1 MKLSEKIYTCRKR
14 KGLSQ
19 EALAER
25 LGVSRQ
31 AVSKWETGD
40 AEPELAK
47 LRALA
52 AAFGV
57 SADWLLSE
65 EEPAEPAQTPAL
77 NDAPP
82 PAADSVPPHSGDWLD
97 KLPNTISTLL
107 RRYGWLLG
115 VRIAIGG
122 ALFIGIGAVA
132 KAIANSMFAGF
143 GSSVNTMGGLVMG
156 GGYTVDVG
164 GGLFNTGISMFN
176 PVSTLATFI
185 IWLGVI
191 MLVGGI
197 ALAIALKKL
206 DKK

>member
-1 MKLSEKIYTCRKR
+1 MKLCEKIYTCRKR
-14 KGLSQ
+14 MGLSQ
-19 EALAER
+19 EALAEL

-52 AAFGV
+52 ATFGV
-57 SADWLLSE
+57 STDWLLSE
-65 EEPAEPAQTPAL
+65 EDMSQPDPEPEQ
-77 NDAPP
+77 PP
-82 PAADSVPPHSGDWLD
+82 QNTLPQKSGDWLD

-122 ALFIGIGAVA
+122 ALFMALGFVA
-132 KAIANSMFAGF
+132 KTISERMFAGF
-143 GSSVNTMGGLVMG
+143 GDPLGMMGGMVMG
-156 GGYTVDVG
+156 GGYTVDLG
-164 GGLFNTGISMFN
+164 GAFGAGPAMFN
-176 PVSTLATFI
+176 PVAALGTFI
-185 IWLGVI
+185 IWLGVV
-191 MLVGGI
+191 MLIGGVV
-197 ALAIALKKL
+197 LAIALKKL